1 MKKKKRRLRAVT
13 EVLAQAM
20 AERDDLAYRLAHAE
34 QDANGAR
41 AALAA
46 ATRGAAK
53 MAAERDEAQRQV
65 AEVLEVLDLACTRTA
80 RAPDGSPRTPAQR
93 VRLLVEQLQQPAD
106 ALEMLRLEALRR
118 QRDEA
123 RRSHEE
129 AVRQNH
135 ARGQALETLSQEIT
149 GCHQI
154 IDKAGIF
161 TASSRPL
168 HQRVEHIAAILATV
182 RGVVFDGSELPTQ
195 RIAAMQRLLKHDGVE
210 DPTARPA
217 PIVQAA
223 P

>member
-65 AEVLEVLDLACTRTA
+65 AEVLEVLDLACTRTRTA
-80 RAPDGSPRTPAQR
+80 RAPDGSPRTPA
-93 VRLLVEQLQQPAD
+93 
-106 ALEMLRLEALRR
+106 
-118 QRDEA
+118 
-123 RRSHEE
+123 
-129 AVRQNH
+129 
-135 ARGQALETLSQEIT
+135 
-149 GCHQI
+149 
-154 IDKAGIF
+154 
-161 TASSRPL
+161 
-168 HQRVEHIAAILATV
+168 
-182 RGVVFDGSELPTQ
+182 Q

>member
-1 MKKKKRRLRAVT
+1 MT

-135 ARGQALETLSQEIT
+135 ARGQALETLSQEIA

-154 IDKAGIF
+154 IDKAGV

-168 HQRVEHIAAILATV
+168 HERVIAVVAILATV
-182 RGVVFDGSELPTQ
+182 RGLAFDGSESTTQ
-195 RIAAMQRLLKHDGVE
+195 RIAAMQRLLKHDSVE

>member
-135 ARGQALETLSQEIT
+135 ARGQALETLHQEIKD
-149 GCHQI
+149 CHQML
-154 IDKAGIF
+154 DKAEVLAAPLPLRVENITAILKAVRGWAF
-161 TASSRPL
+161 DGTASF
-168 HQRVEHIAAILATV
+168 AA
-182 RGVVFDGSELPTQ
+182 
-195 RIAAMQRLLKHDGVE
+195 RIAGVQQLLRHDGVE